1 MCGIIGYV
9 GGREAS
15 IVLKQG
21 LESLEYR
28 GYDSAGIATKDKTIS
43 VMKDIGKI
51 SEMEWN
57 LGLLKGNI
65 GIAHTR
71 WATHGGVC
79 RENAHPHLSCDKT
92 IAVVHNGIIE
102 NFAVLR
108 KELEKKGHKFAS
120 ETDSEVIPHLIE
132 ENMKK
137 MPFEDAVFQAMQR
150 LKGTFAVVVISSKEE
165 KMIAFKKD
173 SPLVVGLGNK
183 ENFVASDA
191 HPFLDYTKKA
201 VFLDDNEAAIM
212 TKDKVEF
219 YDLAKKALVKEPRT
233 IVWDK
238 TKAGKNGHEHYL
250 IKEIY
255 DQPLVLKQT
264 LTQDKAKLEKVA
276 AMIQKASRVYIIGA
290 GTARHAAIVGRYI
303 IGEITGRFCDVQM
316 ASEFQYFIDKIEKNS
331 VIIAVSQSG
340 ETADVLIPIKKAKE
354 KGCKIVSIVNVMG
367 SSLDRLSDVSL
378 YLNCGPEI
386 SVASTKAFTA
396 QVLIFYLLAYT
407 MVYKLDEGK
416 RLLSEL
422 PAKIE
427 ETIRNT
433 EPEIVK
439 LAEYLKD
446 KSDAY
451 FIARGENFAIAIEGS
466 LKLKEVSYIHAE
478 GMPAGELKHGT
489 LALVSKGVPVIV
501 IAPRDHTHE
510 ETIANAHEVKAR
522 GGYIIGISDENDSTF
537 DVWLKIPKVDPIL
550 YPILTN
556 IPCQLIAYYTAKAK
570 GNDVDK
576 PRNLAKSVTVK

>member
-57 LGLLKGNI
+57 LGLLKGNM
-65 GIAHTR
+65 GVAHTR

-132 ENMKK
+132 ENLKK

-150 LKGTFAVVVISSKEE
+150 LKGTFAVVIISSKEE

-191 HPFLDYTKKA
+191 YPFLDYTKRA

-219 YDLAKKALVKEPRT
+219 YDLAKKVLVKEPRT
-233 IVWDK
+233 IAWDK

-276 AMIQKASRVYIIGA
+276 AMIQKAARVYIIGA
-290 GTARHAAIVGRYI
+290 GTARHAAIVGRYV

-316 ASEFQYFIDKIEKNS
+316 ASEFQYFVDKIEKNS

-340 ETADVLIPIKKAKE
+340 ETADVLVPIKKAKE

-407 MVYKLDEGK
+407 MAYKLDEGK
-416 RLLSEL
+416 RLLGEL

-433 EPEIVK
+433 EKPIMK

-489 LALVSKGVPVIV
+489 LALVSEGVPVIV
-501 IAPRDHTHE
+501 IAPRDYTHE

-522 GGYIIGISDENDSTF
+522 GGYIIGISDENDQTF
-537 DVWLKIPKVDPIL
+537 DIWLKIPKVYPIF

>member
-1 MCGIIGYV
+1 MCGIIGYI
-9 GGREAS
+9 GDREAS

-132 ENMKK
+132 ENLKK
-137 MPFEDAVFQAMQR
+137 MPFEDAVFQAIAR

-191 HPFLDYTKKA
+191 YPFLDYTKKA

-219 YDLAKKALVKEPRT
+219 YNLAKKALVKEPRT

-427 ETIRNT
+427 ETIKST

-489 LALVSKGVPVIV
+489 LALVSKGVPVVV
-501 IAPRDHTHE
+501 IAPRDHTYE

-522 GGYIIGISDENDSTF
+522 GGYIIGISDENNSTF
-537 DVWLKIPKVDPIL
+537 DVWLEIPKVDPIF

-556 IPCQLIAYYTAKAK
+556 IPCQLIAYYTARAK

>member
-9 GGREAS
+9 GDREAS

-51 SEMEWN
+51 SEIDWN

-79 RENAHPHLSCDKT
+79 PENAHPHLSCDKT

-102 NFAVLR
+102 NFAALR
-108 KELEKKGHKFAS
+108 KELEKKGHRFAS
-120 ETDSEVIPHLIE
+120 QTDSEVIPHLIE
-132 ENMKK
+132 ESMKK

-150 LKGTFAVVVISSKEE
+150 LKGAFAVVVISSKEE

-191 HPFLDYTKKA
+191 YPFLDYTKKA
-201 VFLDDNEAAIM
+201 VFLDDNEAVVM
-212 TKDKVEF
+212 TKDKAEF
-219 YDLAKKALVKEPRT
+219 YDLAKRAVVKEPRT
-233 IVWDK
+233 VEWDK

-255 DQPLVLKQT
+255 DQPLVLRQT

-316 ASEFQYFIDKIEKNS
+316 ASEFQYFVDKIEKNS

-340 ETADVLIPIKKAKE
+340 ETADVLVPIKKAKE
-354 KGCKIVSIVNVMG
+354 KGCKIVSIVNVIG
-367 SSLDRLSDVSL
+367 SSLDRLSDISL

-386 SVASTKAFTA
+386 SVASTKAFTS

-407 MVYKLDEGK
+407 MAYKLDEGK
-416 RLLSEL
+416 TLLGQL

-433 EPEIVK
+433 EKPIMK

-446 KSDAY
+446 KNDAY

-466 LKLKEVSYIHAE
+466 LKLKEVSYVHAE

-489 LALVSKGVPVIV
+489 LALISNGVPVIV
-501 IAPRDHTHE
+501 IAPKDYTHE

-537 DVWLKIPKVDPIL
+537 DVWLKIPKVDSIF

>member
-1 MCGIIGYV
+1 MCGIIGYI
-9 GGREAS
+9 GDREAS

-43 VMKDIGKI
+43 VAKDVGKI
-51 SEMEWN
+51 SEIDWN

-79 RENAHPHLSCDKT
+79 PENAHPHLSCDKT

-108 KELEKKGHKFAS
+108 KELEKKGHRFAS
-120 ETDSEVIPHLIE
+120 QTDSEVIPHLIE

-137 MPFEDAVFQAMQR
+137 LPFEDAVFQAMQR

-173 SPLVVGLGNK
+173 SPLVIGLGNK

-191 HPFLDYTKKA
+191 YPFLDYTKKA
-201 VFLDDNEAAIM
+201 VFLDDNEAVIL
-212 TKDKVEF
+212 TKDKAEF
-219 YDLAKKALVKEPRT
+219 YDLAKRALTKASQS
-233 IVWDK
+233 IAWDK

-276 AMIQKASRVYIIGA
+276 VMIQKASRVYIIGA
-290 GTARHAAIVGRYI
+290 GTARHAAIVGRYV

-316 ASEFQYFIDKIEKNS
+316 ASEFQYFVDKIEKNS

-340 ETADVLIPIKKAKE
+340 ETADVLVPIKKAKE

-407 MVYKLDEGK
+407 MAYKLDEGK
-416 RLLSEL
+416 TLLGQL

-433 EPEIVK
+433 EKPIMK

-451 FIARGENFAIAIEGS
+451 YIARGENFAIAIEGS
-466 LKLKEVSYIHAE
+466 LKLKEVSYVHAE

-489 LALVSKGVPVIV
+489 LALISDGVPVIV
-501 IAPRDHTHE
+501 IAPKDYTHE

-522 GGYIIGISDENDSTF
+522 GGYIIGISDENDQTF
-537 DVWLKIPKVDPIL
+537 DVWLKIPKVNPIF

-556 IPCQLIAYYTAKAK
+556 IPCQLIAYYTARAK

>member
-1 MCGIIGYV
+1 MCGIIGYI
-9 GGREAS
+9 GDREAS

-43 VMKDIGKI
+43 VAKDVGKI
-51 SEMEWN
+51 SEIDWN

-79 RENAHPHLSCDKT
+79 KENAHPHLSCDGT

-120 ETDSEVIPHLIE
+120 QTDSEVIPHLIE
-132 ENMKK
+132 ESMKTL
-137 MPFEDAVFQAMQR
+137 PFEEAVFQSIAR

-191 HPFLDYTKKA
+191 YPFLDYTKKA
-201 VFLDDNEAAIM
+201 VFLDDNEAAIL
-212 TKDKVEF
+212 TKDKAEF
-219 YDLAKKALVKEPRT
+219 YDLAKKALTKAPQS
-233 IVWDK
+233 IAWDK

-276 AMIQKASRVYIIGA
+276 VMIQKASRVYIIGA
-290 GTARHAAIVGRYI
+290 GTARHAAIVGRYV

-316 ASEFQYFIDKIEKNS
+316 ASEFQYFVDKIEKNS

-407 MVYKLDEGK
+407 MAYKLDEGK
-416 RLLSEL
+416 TLLGQL

-433 EPEIVK
+433 EKPIMK

-451 FIARGENFAIAIEGS
+451 YIARGENFAIAIEGS

-501 IAPRDHTHE
+501 IAPKDYTHE
-510 ETIANAHEVKAR
+510 ETISNAHEVKAR

-537 DVWLKIPKVDPIL
+537 DVWLRIPKVAPIF

-556 IPCQLIAYYTAKAK
+556 IPCQLIAYYTARAK

>member
-416 RLLSEL
+416 RLLSGL

>member
-57 LGLLKGNI
+57 LGLLKGNM

-191 HPFLDYTKKA
+191 YPFLDYTKKA

-233 IVWDK
+233 IAWDK

-331 VIIAVSQSG
+331 IIIAVSQSG

-433 EPEIVK
+433 EPEVVK

-489 LALVSKGVPVIV
+489 LALVSEGVPVIV
-501 IAPRDHTHE
+501 IAPRDYTHE

-522 GGYIIGISDENDSTF
+522 GGYIIGISDENNPIF

>member
-57 LGLLKGNI
+57 LGLLKGNM

-132 ENMKK
+132 ENLKK

-150 LKGTFAVVVISSKEE
+150 LKGTFAVVIISSKEE
-165 KMIAFKKD
+165 KMFAFKKD

-191 HPFLDYTKKA
+191 YPFLDYTKKA

-233 IVWDK
+233 IAWDK

-276 AMIQKASRVYIIGA
+276 AMIQKAARVYIIGA
-290 GTARHAAIVGRYI
+290 GTARHAAIVGRYV

-340 ETADVLIPIKKAKE
+340 ETADVLVPIKKAKE

-407 MVYKLDEGK
+407 MAYKLDEGK
-416 RLLSEL
+416 RLLGEL

-427 ETIRNT
+427 ETIKST

-489 LALVSKGVPVIV
+489 LALVSEGVPVIV
-501 IAPRDHTHE
+501 IAPRDYTHE

-522 GGYIIGISDENDSTF
+522 GGYIIGISDENDQTF
-537 DVWLKIPKVDPIL
+537 DIWLKIPKVYPIF

>member
-1 MCGIIGYV
+1 
-9 GGREAS
+9 
-15 IVLKQG
+15 
-21 LESLEYR
+21 
-28 GYDSAGIATKDKTIS
+28 
-43 VMKDIGKI
+43 
-51 SEMEWN
+51 
-57 LGLLKGNI
+57 
-65 GIAHTR
+65 
-71 WATHGGVC
+71 
-79 RENAHPHLSCDKT
+79 
-92 IAVVHNGIIE
+92 
-102 NFAVLR
+102 
-108 KELEKKGHKFAS
+108 
-120 ETDSEVIPHLIE
+120 
-132 ENMKK
+132 
-137 MPFEDAVFQAMQR
+137 
-150 LKGTFAVVVISSKEE
+150 
-165 KMIAFKKD
+165 
-173 SPLVVGLGNK
+173 
-183 ENFVASDA
+183 
-191 HPFLDYTKKA
+191 
-201 VFLDDNEAAIM
+201 
-212 TKDKVEF
+212 
-219 YDLAKKALVKEPRT
+219 LAKKALVKEPRT